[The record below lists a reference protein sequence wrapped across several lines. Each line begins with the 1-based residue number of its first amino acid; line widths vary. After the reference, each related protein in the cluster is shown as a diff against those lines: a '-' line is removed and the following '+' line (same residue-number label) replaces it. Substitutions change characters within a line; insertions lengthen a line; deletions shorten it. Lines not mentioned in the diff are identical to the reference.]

1 MIAVLQRIS
10 RAVCV
15 ADGSVSGACGHG
27 LLILLCA
34 VSGDG
39 EEDCR
44 LLADKIVKLRIFP
57 DENGRMNRSLTDMGY
72 GVLLVSNFTLAANY
86 THGNRPDF
94 MAAEKPTR
102 AGELYLH
109 AASLLRQRLG
119 EDRVGTGVFGADM
132 QLDMTADGPVTV
144 IMDSA
149 LLKKKASAAEK

>member
-1 MIAVLQRIS
+1 MIAVLQRVS
-10 RAVCV
+10 RAVCT
-15 ADGSVSGACGHG
+15 ADGQYSGECGHG

-34 VSGDG
+34 VAGDD

-57 DENGRMNRSLTDMGY
+57 DENGRMNRSLLDNGY
-72 GVLLVSNFTLAANY
+72 GALLVSNFTLAANY

-94 MAAEKPTR
+94 MAAEKPPR
-102 AGELYLH
+102 AKELYQH
-109 AASLLRQRLG
+109 AISLFCQRLG
-119 EDRVGTGVFGADM
+119 QDRVGTGVFGADM

-149 LLKKKASAAEK
+149 LLKKKAPAEK

>member
-44 LLADKIVKLRIFP
+44 LLADKIV
-57 DENGRMNRSLTDMGY
+57 NGRMNRSLTDMGY